1 MSDPGI
7 EYSSDELP
15 DLQLLLELEQSLVM
29 KGREITPN
37 QSLPPATL
45 FDPATPPRE
54 TTKKSH
60 SKVLKIAMVG
70 ALDTSRRLPKEAT
83 AATAATVKKQIRKAA
98 AMTAEAGRQ
107 KKWDGGHVE
116 AVTSTTPAE
125 DESDYASAVE
135 EVTVAELKPAP
146 RRRLIQKKYLPSS
159 DDDIYEERKEL
170 EKLRRSFVDL
180 TGSDSEDAPSQP
192 SRNRS
197 PASQAPQ
204 AATVPQTISS
214 GDDLESFTLRYS
226 PPRSTKPRKIIPPA
240 TLKVKEAPTPLRKL
254 NSPTKLLPKMPPSQH
269 RKSSDAFW
277 DQEITDSWVDNHTP
291 YKGRAGSPSSRG
303 HDDVDIIAEKGG
315 DDDDDED
322 DEDDIVEVE
331 DDDYH
336 EESDENRAPSPTK
349 RMPAAQLKPKGNST
363 ESKRA
368 FNARKKQLAED
379 FFKTI
384 DEKVGKGEISQKTA
398 ATGGV
403 KIVWSKTLR
412 TTAGTAKWRAE
423 KLQNISASAAM
434 EHPLSTA
441 RVRHHATIELAEKVV
456 DSQEKLYN
464 TMCHEYCHMANY
476 MISNVTK
483 PAHGAEFKLWAAK
496 ATREFAHLGVHVT
509 TKHSYEIDAKFKWTC
524 QTPNCGQVYKRHSKS
539 IDISR
544 SRCGACKT
552 GLLLQT
558 HPPLREKR
566 PITGYQAFM
575 KENFGRIKAQ
585 NPGVPQKDVMKI
597 VAQAYREAKEVGAV
611 EAVEAVGENGGD
623 LEVMLGELKV

>member
-1 MSDPGI
+1 
-7 EYSSDELP
+7 
-15 DLQLLLELEQSLVM
+15 
-29 KGREITPN
+29 
-37 QSLPPATL
+37 
-45 FDPATPPRE
+45 
-54 TTKKSH
+54 
-60 SKVLKIAMVG
+60 
-70 ALDTSRRLPKEAT
+70 
-83 AATAATVKKQIRKAA
+83 
-98 AMTAEAGRQ
+98 
-107 KKWDGGHVE
+107 
-116 AVTSTTPAE
+116 
-125 DESDYASAVE
+125 
-135 EVTVAELKPAP
+135 
-146 RRRLIQKKYLPSS
+146 
-159 DDDIYEERKEL
+159 
-170 EKLRRSFVDL
+170 
-180 TGSDSEDAPSQP
+180 
-192 SRNRS
+192 
-197 PASQAPQ
+197 
-204 AATVPQTISS
+204 
-214 GDDLESFTLRYS
+214 
-226 PPRSTKPRKIIPPA
+226 
-240 TLKVKEAPTPLRKL
+240 
-254 NSPTKLLPKMPPSQH
+254 MPPSQH

-277 DQEITDSWVDNHTP
+277 DQEVTDSWVDTHTP
-291 YKGRAGSPSSRG
+291 YKVRARPPSSLG
-303 HDDVDIIAEKGG
+303 HNDVDIIAEKGG
-315 DDDDDED
+315 DDDED
-322 DEDDIVEVE
+322 DDDDNDDDIVEVE
-331 DDDYH
+331 DDNCH
-336 EESDENRAPSPTK
+336 EEESDEERAPSPTK
-349 RMPAAQLKPKGNST
+349 RMPAAKPKPKEKNT

-483 PAHGAEFKLWAAK
+483 PAHGAEFKRWAAK

-539 IDISR
+539 IDITR

-585 NPGVPQKDVMKI
+585 NPGVPQKDVMRI
-597 VAQAYREAKEVGAV
+597 VAQAYREAKEAG
-611 EAVEAVGENGGD
+611 AVEAVGENEGD

>member
-1 MSDPGI
+1 M
-7 EYSSDELP
+7 L
-15 DLQLLLELEQSLVM
+15 
-29 KGREITPN
+29 
-37 QSLPPATL
+37 
-45 FDPATPPRE
+45 
-54 TTKKSH
+54 
-60 SKVLKIAMVG
+60 
-70 ALDTSRRLPKEAT
+70 
-83 AATAATVKKQIRKAA
+83 
-98 AMTAEAGRQ
+98 
-107 KKWDGGHVE
+107 
-116 AVTSTTPAE
+116 
-125 DESDYASAVE
+125 
-135 EVTVAELKPAP
+135 
-146 RRRLIQKKYLPSS
+146 
-159 DDDIYEERKEL
+159 
-170 EKLRRSFVDL
+170 
-180 TGSDSEDAPSQP
+180 
-192 SRNRS
+192 
-197 PASQAPQ
+197 
-204 AATVPQTISS
+204 
-214 GDDLESFTLRYS
+214 
-226 PPRSTKPRKIIPPA
+226 
-240 TLKVKEAPTPLRKL
+240 
-254 NSPTKLLPKMPPSQH
+254 PSQH

-277 DQEITDSWVDNHTP
+277 DQEVTDSWVDTHTP
-291 YKGRAGSPSSRG
+291 YKVRAKSPISRG
-303 HDDVDIIAEKGG
+303 HNDVDIIAEKGG
-315 DDDDDED
+315 DDGGDDDGD
-322 DEDDIVEVE
+322 HDIVEVE

-336 EESDENRAPSPTK
+336 EEESDEERAPSPTK
-349 RMPAAQLKPKGNST
+349 RMPAAKPKHKEKNT

-412 TTAGTAKWRAE
+412 TTAGTAQWRAE
-423 KLQNISASAAM
+423 KLKNVSASAAK

-456 DSQEKLYN
+456 DSQGSSKMLLLMSWPDRKLTVHIEKLYN

-483 PAHGAEFKLWAAK
+483 PAHGTEFKRWAAK

-539 IDISR
+539 IDITR

-597 VAQAYREAKEVGAV
+597 VAHAYREAKEAGGV
-611 EAVEAVGENGGD
+611 EAVEVVGENEVD
-623 LEVMLGELKV
+623 LEDMLGELKV